1 MWKNQPFYL
10 FRKVNPDL
18 IFFVRIALLNSYNT
32 FDMRV
37 WVVVCQLEILK
48 SEAENIV
55 NIWIY

>member
-1 MWKNQPFYL
+1 MWKNQSFYL

-18 IFFVRIALLNSYNT
+18 IFFVRIVLLNSYNT